1 MDFIQG
7 TLHVEGEQHRSSSRP
22 RDGDEPHKEH
32 LGGRILGRESPTNS
46 GLVGDLVGFCGLTPA
61 SRQSIRCI
69 TRLSYQ
75 RTSHFGHFTY
85 SRHIGGQR
93 RVVPGGCTPSPGS
106 SRSRVQQ
113 ANAHASLVDA
123 AACAST
129 EAAVSALPGPR
140 ACRDVASSSPVVG
153 SMTCSTSNAHPT
165 GIPHELTPG
174 VPAGPVHLLPSFGW
188 FLRSVG
194 T

>member
-113 ANAHASLVDA
+113 ANAHCLPRRRGRVRLDRGSRLSAPWPASV
-123 AACAST
+123 
-129 EAAVSALPGPR
+129 PR
-140 ACRDVASSSPVVG
+140 RRVIQPRS
-153 SMTCSTSNAHPT
+153 
-165 GIPHELTPG
+165 GIDD
-174 VPAGPVHLLPSFGW
+174 LLNK
-188 FLRSVG
+188 
-194 T
+194 

>member
-113 ANAHASLVDA
+113 ANAHAFLVDA

-129 EAAVSALPGPR
+129 EAAVSARSLARER
-140 ACRDVASSSPVVG
+140 AETSRHPSE
-153 SMTCSTSNAHPT
+153 TCCACGHGTVTESVWDGATRHQGLAWR
-165 GIPHELTPG
+165 G
-174 VPAGPVHLLPSFGW
+174 V
-188 FLRSVG
+188 R
-194 T
+194 TYRE